1 MSGAV
6 NSSPKIIPWWQCLV
20 DSPSKIEPPEW
31 LPFHHALQQRRDR
44 VGSGRLAARDLLT
57 WLSDGQL
64 PSAIR
69 LINSKSQQTNALLLA
84 KFWRQGAL
92 SGVNDDADFTRVHF
106 RDPSFDGDGYIFVR
120 ADVFGRLNASAPPP
134 PPDKEPTSTSAPP
147 SEPSQEPASISAPLP
162 APPSEEPNRT
172 LRRRSTKHPWNEICG
187 EIARL
192 CIDPK
197 TRRVRVPRNEAKLAE
212 EVLLFCQNTLKCD
225 PPVSDMREAVAAV
238 CAALRKI

>member
-6 NSSPKIIPWWQCLV
+6 DSSPKTIPWWECLV

-57 WLSDGQL
+57 WLGDGQL

-69 LINSKSQQTNALLLA
+69 LINSKGQQTEALLLA
-84 KFWRQGAL
+84 KFWQQGAL
-92 SGVNDDADFTRVHF
+92 SGVNDDADFTRVLF

-120 ADVFGRLNASAPPP
+120 ADVFGRLNASASAPAPPSAP
-134 PPDKEPTSTSAPP
+134 SQEPTSTSA
-147 SEPSQEPASISAPLP
+147 SAP
-162 APPSEEPNRT
+162 APPSEEPPRP
-172 LRRRSTKHPWNEICG
+172 LRRWSAKYEWDAIYA
-187 EIARL
+187 EIARR

-197 TRRVRVPRNEAKLAE
+197 TRQVKVPKNEKKLAE
-212 EVLLFCQNTLKCD
+212 DIQLRWCADTNRSAPGLTDLRD
-225 PPVSDMREAVAAV
+225 AVHAI
-238 CAALRKI
+238 CAALRKR